1 MRFLKSKDRKQNQTL
16 IFKFKIGCECDN
28 FCTERRKT
36 PDLDNYWDC
45 VREMTKTASQKYR
58 ETTIL
63 SSKLTILFI

>member
-45 VREMTKTASQKYR
+45 VCYVCSQND
-58 ETTIL
+58 
-63 SSKLTILFI
+63 